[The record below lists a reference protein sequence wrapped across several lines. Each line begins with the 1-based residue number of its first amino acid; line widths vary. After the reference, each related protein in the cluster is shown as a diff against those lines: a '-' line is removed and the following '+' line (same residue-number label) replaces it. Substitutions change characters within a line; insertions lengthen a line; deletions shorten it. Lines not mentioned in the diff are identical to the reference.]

1 MDARW
6 RSMAEQWVQFPRPQ
20 PISKGATVRFLGKD
34 IGYDD
39 PFWYFGAWEFLL
51 HDTGWL
57 LTHRQIIRLEG
68 RWPSYK
74 TIHR

>member
-1 MDARW
+1 
-6 RSMAEQWVQFPRPQ
+6 
-20 PISKGATVRFLGKD
+20 VRFLGKD